1 MIRPGLYAPHRVEAS
16 PGRRA
21 ADFSTVFFTWKPLEY
36 MRMPYTILVADD
48 EPAIRTMLE
57 VILSAD
63 GHEIIAVEDGKAA
76 LEYLKGHTPDAI
88 LLDAH
93 MPLVNGF
100 EVCSRVKRI
109 RRLSHVAV
117 MLITGQTDDQVRDH
131 AKLVGAD
138 DVVYKPLSG
147 KNLRGR
153 VASLIEGKRA
163 K

>member
-1 MIRPGLYAPHRVEAS
+1 
-16 PGRRA
+16 
-21 ADFSTVFFTWKPLEY
+21 
-36 MRMPYTILVADD
+36 MPYTILVADD

-63 GHEIIAVEDGKAA
+63 GHDIVSVGDGKAA
-76 LEYLKGHTPDAI
+76 LEYLRGHTPDAM
-88 LLDAH
+88 LLDAN
-93 MPLVNGF
+93 MPFVNGF
-100 EVCSRVKRI
+100 EICSRVKRI
-109 RRLSHVAV
+109 RRLSHVPV
-117 MLITGQTDDQVRDH
+117 MLISAQTDDQLRDH

-153 VASLIEGKRA
+153 VASLIEGKRT

>member
-1 MIRPGLYAPHRVEAS
+1 
-16 PGRRA
+16 
-21 ADFSTVFFTWKPLEY
+21 
-36 MRMPYTILVADD
+36 MPYTILVADD

-63 GHEIIAVEDGKAA
+63 GHEIVSVGDGKAA
-76 LEYLKGHTPDAI
+76 LEYLKGHTPDAM

-93 MPLVNGF
+93 MPFIDGF
-100 EVCSRVKRI
+100 EICSRVKRI
-109 RRLSHVAV
+109 KRLSRVAV
-117 MLITGQTDDQVRDH
+117 MLITASADDQSRDH
-131 AKLVGAD
+131 ARLVGAD